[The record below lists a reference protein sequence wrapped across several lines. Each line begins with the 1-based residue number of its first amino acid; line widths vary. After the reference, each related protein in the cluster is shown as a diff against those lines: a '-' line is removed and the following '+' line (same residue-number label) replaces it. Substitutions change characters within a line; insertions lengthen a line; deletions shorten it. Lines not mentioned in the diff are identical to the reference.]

1 MKISRRQVLNRRFL
15 IWRGLLVLLEE
26 TRTKRIPDMTAKRF
40 APALVG
46 NYVVVLGGCTEIS
59 IVLSTPEQ
67 VNVGELNP
75 QRILLDQSMN
85 P

>member
-1 MKISRRQVLNRRFL
+1 MKTCRRRVLNRRFL

-26 TRTKRIPDMTAKRF
+26 TRTKRSPAMTAKRF

-46 NYVVVLGGCTEIS
+46 NYVVMVGGCTEVS
-59 IVLSTPEQ
+59 VVLSTPEQ

>member
-1 MKISRRQVLNRRFL
+1 
-15 IWRGLLVLLEE
+15 
-26 TRTKRIPDMTAKRF
+26 MTAKRF

-46 NYVVVLGGCTEIS
+46 NYVVMVGGCTEVS
-59 IVLSTPEQ
+59 VVLSTPEQ